1 MTILSARSALFASAS
16 ALLIFAAAPGCAGR
30 MAAGHM
36 ARKALTQHDAAG
48 EKHYATMD
56 EANMAFYAALNAM
69 CAGNAQGMES
79 VWSHAADVSDF
90 GPNGKTNFGFDAV
103 MARFRSEAGMKMGGT
118 VACTDMHTIAGDEFG
133 VITCIEDC
141 SGMTIAGKPT
151 AMKLRATNVYRKEA
165 NGWKMVHHHTD
176 VDASMVVK

>member
-1 MTILSARSALFASAS
+1 MSICTARSALFASAS

-48 EKHYATMD
+48 AKHYATMD

-69 CAGNAQGMES
+69 CAGDAQGMES

-103 MARFRSEAGMKMGGT
+103 MGRFRSEAGMKMGGT
-118 VACTDMHTIAGDEFG
+118 VAAQSGLSIEMFTTQLAMMANAAVTPDAQEGIAAFLEKR
-133 VITCIEDC
+133 
-141 SGMTIAGKPT
+141 KP
-151 AMKLRATNVYRKEA
+151 
-165 NGWKMVHHHTD
+165 GWIR
-176 VDASMVVK
+176 